1 VTTWHLWR
9 DQPQDGAT
17 HMARDREIYQLAQ
30 NTGQITLRIYQW
42 QQPTLSIGRFQTLPP
57 ELVTRTE
64 QLGIPVVVRP
74 TGGQAIL
81 HAGDLTISLA
91 APSSAGLGTQIRD
104 TYFLISQ
111 ALIRGLTHLGIQAEQ
126 SPVDNPYRH
135 LSHCFAAVTPADI
148 HWQGHKL
155 VGSAQTRSR
164 RAFLQQSAIFL
175 APDRALLRALFTE
188 QEAPLQGL
196 QVQRRDLTFAA
207 LSEALL
213 QAFTET
219 FAVDWVAH
227 SAQASRPSGS

>member
-1 VTTWHLWR
+1 MTIWHLWR

-30 NTGQITLRIYQW
+30 TTGQITLRIYQW
-42 QQPTLSIGRFQTLPP
+42 QRPTLSVGRFQTLPP
-57 ELVTRTE
+57 ELVTRAA
-64 QLGIPVVVRP
+64 QLGIPIVVRP

-81 HAGDLTISLA
+81 HAGDLTLSLA

-111 ALIRGLTHLGIQAEQ
+111 ALIRGLSHLGIMAEQ
-126 SPVDNPYRH
+126 SPIDSPYRH
-135 LSHCFAAVTPADI
+135 LNHCFAAVTPADI

-175 APDRALLRALFTE
+175 APDRPLLQALFAE

-196 QVQRRDLTFAA
+196 QVQCPKLTLAA
-207 LSEALL
+207 LTEALL

-219 FAVDWVAH
+219 FAIDWVEHAE
-227 SAQASRPSGS
+227 QASRPSAS